1 MNDKELYA
9 QKYQAQLDGWSAD
22 ISKLKAK
29 AMGAKAD
36 AQIDMNKMVAELEE
50 KVGVANSKL
59 AELSAAGEEAWDKV
73 KKNVETTWDDLKVSV
88 TSAVE
93 KLKS

>member
-9 QKYQAQLDGWSAD
+9 QKYQAQLDEWKAD

-36 AQIDMNKMVAELEE
+36 AQLDMNKLVADLEE
-50 KVGVANSKL
+50 KVNVASSKL
-59 AELSAAGEEAWDKV
+59 AELSASSEEAWDHV
-73 KKNVETTWDDLKVSV
+73 KKNVETTWDALKVSV
-88 TSAVE
+88 TDAVAN
-93 KLKS
+93 LKA